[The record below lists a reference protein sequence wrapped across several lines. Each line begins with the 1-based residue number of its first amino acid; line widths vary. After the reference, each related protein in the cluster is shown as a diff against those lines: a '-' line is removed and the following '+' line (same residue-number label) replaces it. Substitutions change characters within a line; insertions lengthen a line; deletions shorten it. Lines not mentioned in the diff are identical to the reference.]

1 MSKHLDAAIQFHQA
15 GRLAEAEQQYR
26 RAIET
31 GDKGFARNL
40 LGVLC
45 AQTGRVTEG
54 ITLIRQAIA
63 LNKRVP
69 EFHSNLAVVLLEAGE
84 AQDAAAACRQ
94 ALQLNP
100 NLADAQINLGAALLR
115 LGQHQDAI
123 PPLRRGAKASPG
135 NVEAHRNLGLALLG
149 TGQPAEA
156 ADSFRA
162 GIALA
167 ATHAGCWSGLIAA
180 LEQSQS
186 PDLGQ
191 ALEEAVAR
199 CPGDLRLRI
208 KLTAHRL
215 AAGDLASAEALA
227 RQTATGAPAVLDATL
242 MLANVLTAQGRK
254 AEAHRVLGDWLDRS
268 DAPPQALTTLADA
281 FMGLGD
287 DALAEQLFHRAMA
300 LEAGTSQATLGL
312 GLLMRRL
319 DRGQEALA
327 LLDRCARDLPDSALA
342 QAAYGDLLLAMGRPA
357 AALIYARRAQ
367 ALTPDD
373 PDVLLT
379 LGNALRDL
387 GEIDAALAALA
398 HAVAV
403 APERADI
410 HSNLVFTRLY
420 HPAVTLAQVKAEHI
434 AWADQHAQPVPP
446 PPPAH
451 IPTETGSTPWRVG
464 LVSGDF
470 RNHPVGYFIVRALEA
485 LAARGVT
492 LVAYANQ
499 RVEDEITR
507 RVQAVCTWR
516 PIQNVDAWTVA
527 QQVRDDGIDLLI
539 DLTGHIAGNRLDV
552 FALRPAPRQATWA
565 GYMAT
570 TGLPQMDMIIVD
582 PHHIP
587 AGAEGFYTERVVR
600 MPHSFLCY
608 DPPAFFPAVTPPPAL
623 RNGHVTFGCFNIAA
637 KINAGV
643 IACWSRVMNRVPT
656 SRLLMKTRGMDE
668 APLQARILAQFQEG
682 GIDAAR
688 IDFIGATSPA
698 EHVACKERVDIALDP
713 FPYAGSTT
721 TLESLWMGLPVVT
734 LTGQT
739 FSGRHS
745 TCFLSVLGLTSLM
758 ATTVEEYVDVAVRL
772 ATSPEE
778 VADLRQRLRPAM
790 AASPLCDAGAFADD
804 FIRLLRPA

>member
-26 RAIET
+26 RAIDT
-31 GDKGFARNL
+31 GDKGLARNL

-45 AQTGRVTEG
+45 AQTGRVAEG

-69 EFHSNLAVVLLEAGE
+69 EFHSNLAVVLLEAGD
-84 AQDAAAACRQ
+84 AQGAAAACRQ

-115 LGQHQDAI
+115 LGQHQDAV

-162 GIALA
+162 GIAQA
-167 ATHAGCWSGLIAA
+167 PTHADCWTGLVAA
-180 LEQSQS
+180 LEQCQS
-186 PDLGQ
+186 PHLGQ

-199 CPGDLRLRI
+199 CPGDIRLRI

-215 AAGDLASAEALA
+215 AAGEMDSAEAMA
-227 RQTATGAPAVLDATL
+227 RQTAAGAPAALDAIV

-254 AEAHRVLGDWLDRS
+254 PEAHRVLSDWLDRGDTS
-268 DAPPQALTTLADA
+268 PQALTTLADA

-287 DALAEQLFHRAMA
+287 DALAEQLFQRAMA
-300 LEAGTSQATLGL
+300 LEPGAGQAMLGL

-319 DRGQEALA
+319 DRGQEALT

-357 AALIYARRAQ
+357 AALAHARRAQ
-367 ALTPDD
+367 TLTPDD
-373 PDVLLT
+373 PEVLLA

-410 HSNLVFTRLY
+410 HSNLIYTRLF
-420 HPAVTLAQVKAEHI
+420 HPAVTLAQVRAEHV
-434 AWADQHAQPVPP
+434 AWARRHAQPA
-446 PPPAH
+446 PPAPPARGH
-451 IPTETGSTPWRVG
+451 GPLRIG

-485 LAARGVT
+485 LARRGVT
-492 LVAYANQ
+492 LIAYANQ
-499 RVEDEITR
+499 RVEDDITR
-507 RVQAVCTWR
+507 RVQAVCMWR
-516 PIQNVDAWTVA
+516 PIQGLDAPTVA
-527 QQVRDDGIDLLI
+527 RQVREDDIDVLI
-539 DLTGHIAGNRLDV
+539 DLAGHIAGNRLDV

-570 TGLPQMDMIIVD
+570 TGLAQMDLIIAD

-587 AGAEGFYTERVVR
+587 PEAEEFYTERVAR

-608 DPPAFFPAVTPPPAL
+608 EPPAATPAMTPPPADG
-623 RNGHVTFGCFNIAA
+623 NGHVTFGCFNIAA
-637 KINAGV
+637 KLNADV
-643 IACWSRVMNRVPT
+643 ISCWARILTLVPG
-656 SRLLMKTRGMDE
+656 SRLLLKSRGLDE
-668 APLQARILAQFQEG
+668 APVQTRILKHFRAG

-688 IDFIGATSPA
+688 LDFLGATPRA
-698 EHVACKERVDIALDP
+698 EHVACMQRVDIALDP
-713 FPYAGSTT
+713 FPFAGSTT

-758 ATTVEEYVDVAVRL
+758 ATTVEEYVDIAVRL
-772 ATSPEE
+772 ATNPEE

-804 FIRLLRPA
+804 FTRLLRSA

>member
-1 MSKHLDAAIQFHQA
+1 MSNHLHAAIRFHQA
-15 GRLAEAEQQYR
+15 GQFAEAEQHYR

-31 GDKGFARNL
+31 GDAGHARNL
-40 LGVLC
+40 LGVLY
-45 AQTGRVTEG
+45 AQTGRAADGVA
-54 ITLIRQAIA
+54 LIGQAIA

-69 EFHSNLAVVLLEAGE
+69 EFHSNLGMVLLEAG
-84 AQDAAAACRQ
+84 DAAGAVAACRR

-100 NLADAQINLGAALLR
+100 TMADALTNLGAALLR
-115 LGQHQDAI
+115 LDQAQDAVA
-123 PPLRRGAKASPG
+123 PLRRAIKANPG
-135 NVEAHRNLGLALLG
+135 RVETHRNLGLALLR

-156 ADSFRA
+156 ATSFRD
-162 GIALA
+162 GIALSPH
-167 ATHAGCWSGLIAA
+167 HADCWTGLITA
-180 LEQSQS
+180 LEQAQS
-186 PDLGQ
+186 ADLGP
-191 ALEEAVAR
+191 ALASAVAHR
-199 CPGDLRLRI
+199 PADVPLRL

-215 AAGDLASAEALA
+215 AMGEMAAAEELA
-227 RQTATGAPAVLDATL
+227 RQTLALAPAAVEPIV
-242 MLANVLTAQGRK
+242 MLANVLTAQSRK
-254 AEAHRVLGDWLDRS
+254 SDARRALSDWLGRGD
-268 DAPPQALTTLADA
+268 DTPPQALTTLADA
-281 FMGLGD
+281 FMELGD
-287 DALAEQLFHRAMA
+287 DALAEQLFRRAIA
-300 LEAGTSQATLGL
+300 LDAGSGQATLGL

-319 DRGQEALA
+319 DRAEEART
-327 LLDRCARDLPDSALA
+327 LLERCARDLPDSALA

-357 AALIYARRAQ
+357 AALTHVRRAQ
-367 ALTPDD
+367 TLAPNDAGI
-373 PDVLLT
+373 LLT

-387 GEIDAALAALA
+387 GEIDEALAALTQ
-398 HAVAV
+398 AVTV
-403 APERADI
+403 APARADI
-410 HSNLVFTRLY
+410 HSNLVFTRLF
-420 HPAVTLAQVKAEHI
+420 HPDVTLAQVRADHV
-434 AWADQHAQPVPP
+434 AWADRHARPVPP
-446 PPPAH
+446 PPARRHPGQ
-451 IPTETGSTPWRVG
+451 TWRVG

-470 RNHPVGYFIVRALEA
+470 RNHPVGYFTIRALEA

-492 LVAYANQ
+492 LIAYANQ
-499 RVEDEITR
+499 RVEDALTR
-507 RVQAVCTWR
+507 RVQAVCVWR
-516 PIQNVDAWTVA
+516 PIQGADAQTVA
-527 QQVRDDGIDLLI
+527 QQVRDDDIDLLI

-552 FALRPAPRQATWA
+552 FALRPATRQATWA

-608 DPPAFFPAVTPPPAL
+608 DPPAFFPAVTPLPAL

-643 IACWSRVMNRVPT
+643 IACWSRILNRVPG

-668 APLQARILAQFQEG
+668 LPLQTRILAQFRED

-745 TCFLSVLGLTSLM
+745 TCFLSVLGLRSLM
-758 ATTVEEYVDVAVRL
+758 ATTVQEYVDIAVRL
-772 ATSPEE
+772 ATNLDE

-790 AASPLCDAGAFADD
+790 AASPLCDADTFADD
-804 FIRLLRPA
+804 FIRLMRGA